1 MNFVYD
7 VEKDDFLKS
16 WRSLSIHSD
25 GFLAAR
31 TSRTNERQET
41 CPELTSFGLFTERM
55 KKLPEL
61 TSFRVFT
68 ERTKKLAEPTSFRVL
83 LNEKGNLPNQ
93 RGLRYLPNERSN
105 GYGFFSLKIREMTF
119 FNPCRER
126 RRMARTKNTAEKNIQ
141 IARSNVC

>member
-41 CPELTSFGLFTERM
+41 CPELTSFGLFTERT

-68 ERTKKLAEPTSFRVL
+68 ERTKKLAEPTSFRVFT
-83 LNEKGNLPNQ
+83 
-93 RGLRYLPNERSN
+93 ERKRKLAEPTR
-105 GYGFFSLKIREMTF
+105 LKILTE
-119 FNPCRER
+119 
-126 RRMARTKNTAEKNIQ
+126 RTKQRLWLLLIENSRNDVFQSLSRTSKNG
-141 IARSNVC
+141 SNQKHSREEYTSST